1 MHMYDAYILDAGWEA
16 IMRRSGELL
25 FLAGAILGDALPSF
39 NQITAGVQTKT
50 EAESCISSV

>member
-1 MHMYDAYILDAGWEA
+1 MMHMYDAYILDAGWEA

-50 EAESCISSV
+50 EAES